1 MAKTV
6 TTWEIHSCN
15 KGIGPLMMWASVLA
29 LRKRG
34 TISPWHTDF
43 AQRMSQRKKK
53 TRTQL
58 ISSLPPST
66 RNTVPARWSD
76 TGSKVA
82 CREIS
87 IIVLHASCGG
97 QDLCLRF
104 KGPYSK
110 TTSLQLP
117 LLHGTS
123 STHESRGCRRLY
135 RFVCIH
141 TTFRRLFHLTAC
153 ACCWSDHF
161 VGWSRCKANALSV
174 FCWCMLGSAEYLML
188 FPL

>member
-1 MAKTV
+1 MQQRNRASNDVSLGFGSGETRDYESV
-6 TTWEIHSCN
+6 TYRLCAANVS
-15 KGIGPLMMWASVLA
+15 K
-29 LRKRG
+29 
-34 TISPWHTDF
+34 
-43 AQRMSQRKKK
+43 KKK

-82 CREIS
+82 CRETS

-117 LLHGTS
+117 LLHGAS

-135 RFVCIH
+135 RFVCIQ
-141 TTFRRLFHLTAC
+141 TTFRCLFHLTAC
-153 ACCWSDHF
+153 ACCWRDHF
-161 VGWSRCKANALSV
+161 VGWSRRKANALSV
-174 FCWCMLGSAEYLML
+174 FC
-188 FPL
+188 

>member
-1 MAKTV
+1 
-6 TTWEIHSCN
+6 
-15 KGIGPLMMWASVLA
+15 
-29 LRKRG
+29 
-34 TISPWHTDF
+34 
-43 AQRMSQRKKK
+43 MSQRKKK

-161 VGWSRCKANALSV
+161 VGWSRFKLLLGLLPVIALST
-174 FCWCMLGSAEYLML
+174 CSSNHIDLQSHRIL
-188 FPL
+188 FLETKKKKTENKRSVPETQEQ